1 MWSDLSERL
10 LAVLKSRLLILLLVF
25 IALFFVLLQRIF
37 SLQIVHGD
45 EYLNDFALKIKREKI
60 IAGTRGT
67 IYDRYGNVLA
77 YNELAYRIQIE
88 DNGSYDTKDQKNKE
102 INEDLYKLIH
112 ILEEKG
118 ESLVNDFGIQLNE
131 NGSLV
136 YNVSDKALK
145 RFLAE
150 VYGTSTEKLKEDQLN
165 TTAEE
170 AFNYLCSE
178 DKYNISSEY
187 SIEEALKILRIR
199 FAMAENNFQKY
210 ITTTVADNVSEETV
224 AVIMENSDTIQGVS
238 VEEVTARKYVDSKYF
253 AQIIGY
259 TGKVSTEELQELQK
273 ENPEYESNDVVGK
286 AGMEQYMETTLQGK
300 KGSETIYVDNVGK
313 VVEVADTKEAQVGND
328 VYLTIDMNLQKAVYN
343 ILEQKLA
350 GILVGKIKNIESYTP
365 TANSKADD
373 IVIPIDNVYFAL
385 INNNIIKINQMAGAD
400 ATDTEQEVYQAMLQK
415 RDNAVSEVLNQ
426 LSSSAPAAYQDL
438 NEEIQDYMTYIVS
451 IMTTDE
457 VLKKSSI
464 DTSNEVYKN
473 WKSEKIS
480 LKEFLMEAIAQNWL
494 DISKISEK
502 GKYTNSDET
511 FQAIIQYLQNRLE
524 NDNEFNKKLFQ
535 YMIRDNQVSGRQICI
550 LLYDQGV
557 LANDEGT
564 VQGLRSGAVGP
575 YDFMLNKINCLEI
588 TPAQLALDPCS
599 GSCVITDVTNGE
611 VLAMVSYPG
620 YDNNRLANSVDAEYY
635 NTLLNDLSKPLYNRA
650 TQEKNAPGSTFKM
663 VTSVAGLTEGVIT
676 TGETIRDEVTFKK
689 ITPSPSCWSS
699 SGHGSINVSQAI
711 EHSCNYFFYEV
722 GYRLSM
728 SNGQYNAETG
738 LAKLRKYAEMFGLNE
753 KSGVEI
759 TESQPEIS
767 DEYPVP
773 SAIGQ
778 GTNNFASVQLA
789 RYVTAV
795 ANSGTSFKLSL
806 LDKVTD
812 SSGNLI
818 KDYTPEV
825 YSKID
830 IPSSIWDA
838 VHQGMRAVAQKTG
851 CLKKLSVP
859 VAGKTGTAQENKLR
873 PNHAL
878 FVGYAPYDDPKI
890 AMCVKI
896 ANGYT
901 SANSAEVASDV
912 VKYYFNLVDSGQLLN
927 GMASTPSTATIVD

>member
-1 MWSDLSERL
+1 MWNDLSERL
-10 LAVLKSRLLILLLVF
+10 LAVLKSRLLILLL
-25 IALFFVLLQRIF
+25 LFVGLFLILLQRIF
-37 SLQIVHGD
+37 SLQIIHGD
-45 EYLNDFALKIKREKI
+45 EYLNDFTLKIKREKS

-67 IYDRYGNVLA
+67 IFDRNGNVLA

-88 DNGSYDTKDQKNKE
+88 DNGSYDTKEQKNKE
-102 INEDLYKLIH
+102 LNEDLYELVH
-112 ILEEKG
+112 ILEKKG
-118 ESLVNDFGIQLNE
+118 ESLVNDFGIQLDE
-131 NGSLV
+131 NGSLA
-136 YNVSDKALK
+136 YNVTDKALK

-150 VYGTSTEKLKEDQLN
+150 VYGTSVAKLKDKQLN
-165 TTAEE
+165 STAEQ
-170 AFNYLCSE
+170 AFQYLCSN
-178 DKYNISSEY
+178 KRYGISSDY
-187 SIEEALKILRIR
+187 STEDALKILRIR
-199 FAMAENNFQKY
+199 FAMSENNFQKY
-210 ITTTVADNVSEETV
+210 ITTTVADNVKEETV
-224 AVIMENSDTIQGVS
+224 AVIMENSDTLQGVS
-238 VEEVTARKYVDSKYF
+238 VEEVTARKYVDSEYF

-259 TGKVSTEELQELQK
+259 TGKVSTEELQELKK
-273 ENPEYESNDVVGK
+273 ENKEYESNDVVGK

-300 KGSETIYVDNVGK
+300 KGYETLYVDNVGK
-313 VVEVADTKEAQVGND
+313 VVETADKKDAQVGND
-328 VYLTIDMNLQKAVYN
+328 VYLSIDMNLQKAVYN

-350 GILVGKIKNIESYTP
+350 GILVSKIKNIRSYTP

-373 IVIPIDNVYFAL
+373 IVIPIDNVYFSL
-385 INNNIIKINQMAGAD
+385 INNNIINLKHMSQSD
-400 ATDTEQEVYQAMLQK
+400 ASDTEKETYQVMLQK
-415 RDNAVSEVLNQ
+415 RDNVVSQVLNE
-426 LSSSAPAAYQDL
+426 LSSTEPAAYQNLSD
-438 NEEIQDYMTYIVS
+438 EMQDYMKYVLS
-451 IMTTDE
+451 ILMNDE
-457 VLKKSSI
+457 ILKRNAI
-464 DTSNEVYKN
+464 DTSNNVYKN
-473 WKSEKIS
+473 WKNEKIS

-494 DISKISEK
+494 DISKISEE
-502 GKYTNSDET
+502 GRYTNSDET
-511 FQAIIQYLQNRLE
+511 FQAIVQYMHGRLE

-535 YMIRDNQVSGRQICI
+535 YMIRDNQISGRQICI

-557 LANDEGT
+557 LAYDEGT
-564 VQGLRSGAVGP
+564 VQGLKNGTVGS
-575 YDFMLNKINCLEI
+575 YDFMLNKINTLEI

-599 GSCVITDVTNGE
+599 GSCVITDVTTGE

-663 VTSVAGLTEGVIT
+663 VTSVAGLSEGVIS
-676 TGETIRDEVTFKK
+676 TGETIRDEVVFKK
-689 ITPSPSCWSS
+689 ITPSPKCWSS
-699 SGHGSINVSQAI
+699 SGHGSVNVSQAI

-728 SNGQYNAETG
+728 NNGQYNADTG
-738 LAKLRKYAEMFGLNE
+738 LTKLRKYAELFGLNE

-759 TESQPEIS
+759 TESKPEIS

-773 SAIGQ
+773 SSIGQ
-778 GTNNFASVQLA
+778 GTNNFTSVQLA

-795 ANSGTSFKLSL
+795 ANSGTSYKLSL

-812 SSGNLI
+812 SSGNII

-830 IPSSIWDA
+830 ISSSIWNA
-838 VHQGMRAVAQKTG
+838 VHQGMRAVAQRTA
-851 CLKKLSVP
+851 CLKKLSIP

-901 SANSAEVASDV
+901 SANSAEVGSDV